1 MIEHVSF
8 NGMYYFDRI
17 AVRRNEIE
25 PAPGGYVAFTAD
37 AEDARGDRVA
47 VAKTVKQP
55 AVHEGVIEG
64 LLNFWNVCI
73 SGCLHARTLS
83 R

>member
-55 AVHEGVIEG
+55 SIH
-64 LLNFWNVCI
+64 
-73 SGCLHARTLS
+73 
-83 R
+83 